1 MPVLAALGLLL
12 SVVGVGYSVYDI
24 ISTGSW
30 ESWGFFDWV
39 VNIGLILL
47 AAFPL
52 LGGVFTTLKGIL
64 VATGAGVGFF
74 AKFAIVTKLVDWLW
88 AIKTALKT
96 SWVFAAAHWFSRGGF
111 LWSIGRA
118 MGTILRLLKKPWV
131 LGGVLFASTMADGI
145 GQRIYQLWGQASL
158 KAFDVMLSTFENFAS
173 ESGIG
178 NPVVEAANIIRGS
191 KSALPECFTAIWG
204 AVEADVCI
212 GLVIS
217 TFQYCILLSAIAQ
230 GYRLYG
236 RYGDSR

>member
-12 SVVGVGYSVYDI
+12 STVVVGKSVYEI
-24 ISTGSW
+24 VSTGSW
-30 ESWGFFDWV
+30 QSWGLFDWI
-39 VNIGLILL
+39 VNIGLIVLS
-47 AAFPL
+47 AYPL
-52 LGGVFTTLKGIL
+52 LGGVFATLRGLL
-64 VATGAGVGFF
+64 VSAGAGVGLLGR
-74 AKFAIVTKLVDWLW
+74 FAIITKIADWLW
-88 AIKTALKT
+88 AIKTAYKT
-96 SWVFAAAHWFSRGGF
+96 TWAFAAAHWFARGGF
-111 LWSIGRA
+111 LWNVGKH
-118 MGTILRLLKKPWV
+118 MGTLLKLLKKPWV
-131 LGGVLFASTMADGI
+131 LGGILFASTMAEGI
-145 GQRIYQLWGQASL
+145 GQKVYQLWGQASL
-158 KAFDVMLSTFENFAS
+158 KAFDVMLSTFESFAS
-173 ESGIG
+173 ENGIG